1 MTEHELI
8 QAISIRAELTLEAAN
23 RAYRAMQ
30 EIMLQAVERKEPLPK
45 NSVTLLNSFNFEP
58 ELSLA

>member
-8 QAISIRAELTLEAAN
+8 QAISIRAELTLEAAG

-30 EIMLQAVERKEPLPK
+30 EIMLQSLERKEPLPK
-45 NSVTLLNSFNFEP
+45 NSSIFLNSFNFEP
-58 ELSLA
+58 EMSLA